1 MLSFL
6 NYLKISNEKKI
17 AATII
22 VISMFVAAFINL
34 LFCLTLNLVILTALN
49 WLYRRRLGLLN
60 QVSCKDL
67 VESCLR

>member
-6 NYLKISNEKKI
+6 NYLKIINEKKI

-22 VISMFVAAFINL
+22 VISIFVAAFINL
-34 LFCLTLNLVILTALN
+34 LFCLTLNFVILAALN
-49 WLYRRRLGLLN
+49 WLNRRRLGLLY

-67 VESCLR
+67 IESCLR